1 MATTHPST
9 FLDDE
14 PPPEYSQFP
23 LPEEQSIDAGA
34 GAPIVRAQPPHLVVN
49 PSDPRSQYARRF
61 FHNGHAPPE
70 LPRRVEV
77 SSGPIPVNPRLPQ
90 CMNVGYEQLETT
102 PTQNELTQAPW
113 PAIAGTEPGLLHTR
127 RSDTGLP
134 HLYAPTVTTPA
145 RTPPGPVSGNIS
157 YSSLRDNPTSIRVV
171 SNTLGRSGGGM
182 PAYPGAQWQQRQ
194 YNNSMLSSWPRHD
207 ADGGSHGQHS
217 AASQP
222 IAYSVVCPSCRNTGR
237 LNNGSACH
245 CPVGTVAQR
254 VRTRPQAPSL
264 LGLLDNMLSPLINMP
279 HSVPAAPSAYSGHYT
294 PSTGQSDNSL
304 HYLAYVP
311 GTGNPCPSC
320 IGQSYFRNREA
331 QSTPVASDMARR
343 FGGLPPSCSVCGDRG
358 RIC

>member
-1 MATTHPST
+1 MATTYRST
-9 FLDDE
+9 VLDEE

-61 FHNGHAPPE
+61 FHNGHTPPE

-77 SSGPIPVNPRLPQ
+77 SSGPMPVNPRLPR
-90 CMNVGYEQLETT
+90 CLNVGYEQLETT

-113 PAIAGTEPGLLHTR
+113 PAIAGTGPELPHSC
-127 RSDTGLP
+127 RSDAGLP
-134 HLYAPTVTTPA
+134 HLYAPIVSTPA
-145 RTPPGPVSGNIS
+145 RTPPGPVPGNIS

-171 SNTLGRSGGGM
+171 GNAPGQCGGT

-207 ADGGSHGQHS
+207 GASGSRSQHS
-217 AASQP
+217 GTSQP
-222 IAYSVVCPSCRNTGR
+222 VAYSVVCPACRNTGR
-237 LNNGSACH
+237 QNNGSACH

-254 VRTRPQAPSL
+254 TRSRPQAPSL
-264 LGLLDNMLSPLINMP
+264 MGLLDNMLSPLINMP
-279 HSVPAAPSAYSGHYT
+279 LGISAAPSTYGSHHT
-294 PSTGQSDNSL
+294 PSTSQSDNNMY
-304 HYLAYVP
+304 YLAYVP

-320 IGQSYFRNREA
+320 VGQS
-331 QSTPVASDMARR
+331 
-343 FGGLPPSCSVCGDRG
+343 
-358 RIC
+358 